1 MTAADSRVALV
12 TGAGG
17 GLGRACVIAL
27 IEAGFH
33 VVATDLSAELLA
45 GLSRG
50 DISESAL
57 TLRELDVTDSAAVDQ
72 IVGDTVGSLGRID
85 VLVNLAGVARNQM
98 LHKVSDSDFN
108 LVMATHLSGTM
119 HTMRAVAPVMKAAH
133 YGRIVNMSSIAV
145 RGSIAGSAYAAAKGA
160 IEGITRA
167 AAMELAPHD
176 ITVNCVAP
184 GMVDVGIFLTTP
196 QEYQDEVL
204 ARVPA
209 GRAARVEEIADV
221 VAFFA
226 SEGASY
232 VTGQS
237 LFVCGGASLGF

>member
-1 MTAADSRVALV
+1 MTVSDARVALV

-17 GLGRACVIAL
+17 GLGRACVVAL
-27 IEAGFH
+27 VDTGFH
-33 VVATDLSAELLA
+33 VVATDLNAELLA
-45 GLSRG
+45 ELSG
-50 DISESAL
+50 GVLSESAL
-57 TLRELDVTDSAAVDQ
+57 TRRELDVTDSPAVDQ
-72 IVGDTVGSLGRID
+72 IVGDIVGSLGRID

-98 LHKVSDSDFN
+98 LHKVSDSEFD
-108 LVMATHLSGTM
+108 LVVATHLLGTM

-160 IEGITRA
+160 IEGLTRA

-184 GMVDVGIFLTTP
+184 GMVNVGIFLTTP

-209 GRAARVEEIADV
+209 GRAARVEEVADV

>member
-1 MTAADSRVALV
+1 MTSSDTRVALV

-17 GLGRACVIAL
+17 GLGHACVVAL
-27 IEAGFH
+27 VDAGFH
-33 VVATDLSAELLA
+33 VVATDLNADALA
-45 GLSRG
+45 SLSG
-50 DISESAL
+50 GEIPESAL
-57 TLRELDVTDSAAVDQ
+57 TLRDVDVTDSDAVDE
-72 IVGDTVGSLGRID
+72 VVRGVVDVLGRID

-98 LHKVSDSDFN
+98 LHKVSDAEFN
-108 LVMATHLSGTM
+108 LVLATHLSGTM
-119 HTMRAVAPVMKAAH
+119 HTMRAVAPVMKTAH

-160 IEGITRA
+160 IEGLTRA